1 MIIAHD
7 LGTSGNKATLVDN
20 EGKMLA
26 SVTVS
31 YGADWG
37 SDGKAEQNP
46 HDWWHA
52 LCQAT
57 QELIRKANVNPSDIE
72 AVGFSGQMMGVVPLD
87 GGGEPVRPAIIWAD
101 TRSTKQC
108 DQMLSQISM
117 EEAYKITGHRLNP
130 TYSLTKIMWMR
141 DTEPDNFARMKKFCL
156 AKDYVA
162 FKLTGVIVTDP
173 SDASSTNAFDQAKHD
188 WSEDIIEAANLDRRL
203 FPDIAESSDVIGH
216 VTEKAAHAT
225 GLRPGTKV
233 VIGGGDGPTAALG
246 AGVIDE
252 ASGAY
257 ACLGSSSWVS
267 VASDQPLLDP
277 QMRSMTFNHVIPGR
291 FVPTATMQAGGA
303 SVSWAMDVLGEKRHY
318 DSVLAEAAQVEAAT
332 KGLFFL
338 PYLIGERSPYW
349 NPLARGVFAGLH
361 MEHKQPH
368 MVRAVLEGV
377 TFNLLTGLKAFTDA
391 GMSIDHIDAIGGLAK
406 SELMVRL
413 MADIWG
419 IPVAARNIVDE
430 ANAIGAA
437 VVAGV
442 GAGIFDDYAI
452 SEKLSKRSADT
463 EPNVE
468 RTRAYQRPYEL
479 FLDAYDRFEP
489 WFNDIAGLP

>member
-1 MIIAHD
+1 MLIAHD
-7 LGTSGNKATLVDN
+7 LGTSGNKATLVDDD
-20 EGKMLA
+20 GAMLA

-46 HDWWHA
+46 NDWWNA

-57 QELIRKANVNPSDIE
+57 RDLIAKANVNADDID

-87 GGGEPVRPAIIWAD
+87 GEGDPVRPAIIWAD

-108 DQMLSQISM
+108 DRLLAQVSM
-117 EEAYKITGHRLNP
+117 EDAYRITGHRLNP
-130 TYSLTKIMWMR
+130 TYSLTKVMWMR
-141 DTEPDNFARMKKFCL
+141 DNEPDNFNRMEKFCL

-162 FKLTGVIVTDP
+162 YKLTGVIATDP
-173 SDASSTNAFDQAKHD
+173 SDASSTNAYDQSAKG
-188 WSEDIIEAANLDRRL
+188 WSEEIIGAADLDLSL
-203 FPDIAESSDVIGH
+203 FPDIAESTDVIGE
-216 VTEKAAHAT
+216 VTKEAAEAT

-233 VIGGGDGPTAALG
+233 VIGGGDGPMAALG
-246 AGVIDE
+246 AGVIDA

-267 VASDQPLLDP
+267 VASDEPLLDP
-277 QMRSMTFNHVIPGR
+277 KMRSMTFNHVIPGK

-303 SVSWAMDVLGEKRHY
+303 SVSWAMEVLGENRGY
-318 DSVLAEAAQVEAAT
+318 DAVLGDAAEVEAAL

-377 TFNLLTGLKAFTDA
+377 TFNLLTGLEAFTDA
-391 GMSIDHIDAIGGLAK
+391 GMEIDHIDAIGGLAK
-406 SELMVRL
+406 SSLMMRL

-419 IPVAARNIVDE
+419 LPVAARNIVDE

-442 GAGIFDDYAI
+442 GAGIFDDFAI
-452 SEKLSKRSADT
+452 SKTLSKRSEDT
-463 EPNVE
+463 VPNTE
-468 RTRAYQRPYEL
+468 RTEAYKRPYEL
-479 FLDAYDRFEP
+479 FLNAYERIEP
-489 WFNDIAGLP
+489 WFDDIAKL

>member
-1 MIIAHD
+1 MLIAHD
-7 LGTSGNKATLVDN
+7 LGTSGNKATLVDDD
-20 EGKMLA
+20 GTMLA

-46 HDWWHA
+46 HDWWDA
-52 LCQAT
+52 LCRAT
-57 QELIRKANVNPSDIE
+57 RDLIAKANVNADDIH

-87 GGGEPVRPAIIWAD
+87 AEGEPVRPAIIWAD

-108 DQMLSQISM
+108 DRLLAQVSM
-117 EEAYKITGHRLNP
+117 EDAYKITGHRLNP

-141 DTEPDNFARMKKFCL
+141 DNEPENFERMTKFCL

-162 FKLTGVIVTDP
+162 YKLTGVIVTDP
-173 SDASSTNAFDQAKHD
+173 SDASSTNAYDQAAKG
-188 WSEDIIEAANLDRRL
+188 WSEEIIGAADLDLSL
-203 FPDIAESSDVIGH
+203 FPDIAESTDVIGE
-216 VTEKAAHAT
+216 VTEEAAKAT

-233 VIGGGDGPTAALG
+233 VIGGGDGPMAALG
-246 AGVIDE
+246 AGVIDA

-277 QMRSMTFNHVIPGR
+277 KMRSMTFNHVIPGK

-303 SVSWAMDVLGEKRHY
+303 SVSWAMDVLGENRGY
-318 DSVLAEAAQVEAAT
+318 DAVLADAAEVEAAT

-377 TFNLLTGLKAFTDA
+377 TFNLLTGLEAFTDA
-391 GMSIDHIDAIGGLAK
+391 GMDIDHIDAIGGLAK
-406 SELMVRL
+406 SSLMMRL

-419 IPVAARNIVDE
+419 LPVAARNIVDE

-442 GAGIFDDYAI
+442 GAGIFDDFAI
-452 SEKLSKRSADT
+452 SKKLSKRSEDT
-463 EPNVE
+463 IPVPE
-468 RTRAYQRPYEL
+468 RTEAYKRPYAL
-479 FLDAYDRFEP
+479 FLNAYERIEP
-489 WFNDIAGLP
+489 WFDDIAKL